1 MEPID
6 FVPPAVLSRTKASM
20 PGASTMTLQ
29 VAKPAPPT
37 DDKRWKMV
45 EVTMRR
51 SGYASHALIESLHRV
66 QGLFGYLDEQA
77 MQFVAE
83 SLGLPLSKVYGVAT
97 FYHLFSLKPQG
108 KHTCVICTGT
118 ACYIKGASELVEG
131 VLQKYG
137 VELGHTTADQELSA
151 IGARCI
157 GACGLAPAA
166 VVDGEVLGNQSVDQ
180 LLAKIEKVK
189 SDAT

>member
-1 MEPID
+1 
-6 FVPPAVLSRTKASM
+6 M
-20 PGASTMTLQ
+20 PGVFAMTLQ
-29 VAKPAPPT
+29 LAKPAPPN

-51 SGYASHALIESLHRV
+51 SGYASHALIETLHRV
-66 QGLFGYLDEQA
+66 QGLFGYLDEPA

-118 ACYIKGASELVEG
+118 ACYIKGARELVDG
-131 VLQKYG
+131 VRQKYG
-137 VELGHTTADQELSA
+137 IELGQTTPDFELSVV
-151 IGARCI
+151 GARCI

-166 VVDGEVLGNQSVDQ
+166 VVDGEVLGNLSVDR
-180 LLAKIEKVK
+180 LLAKIEKVIH
-189 SDAT
+189 DAT

>member
-1 MEPID
+1 
-6 FVPPAVLSRTKASM
+6 M
-20 PGASTMTLQ
+20 PLQ
-29 VAKPAPPT
+29 VAKPAPPS

-66 QGLFGYLDEQA
+66 QGLFGYLDEQS
-77 MQFVAE
+77 MHFVAE

-118 ACYIKGASELVEG
+118 ACYIKGAGELAAG
-131 VLQKYG
+131 VRREIRSGFGAHDRRSG
-137 VELGHTTADQELSA
+137 VVGDRGPLHRRVWPGTCRGGGRRGLG
-151 IGARCI
+151 
-157 GACGLAPAA
+157 
-166 VVDGEVLGNQSVDQ
+166 
-180 LLAKIEKVK
+180 
-189 SDAT
+189 

>member
-1 MEPID
+1 
-6 FVPPAVLSRTKASM
+6 M
-20 PGASTMTLQ
+20 PLQ
-29 VAKPAPPT
+29 VAKPAPPS

-77 MQFVAE
+77 MHFVAE

-118 ACYIKGASELVEG
+118 ACYIKGAGELAAG
-131 VLQKYG
+131 VREKYG
-137 VELGHTTADQELSA
+137 VDLGHTTADLGLSA

-180 LLAKIEKVK
+180 LLAKIEKVMG
-189 SDAT
+189 DAT